1 MSQMSTGGTSTV
13 WGTRDPRK
21 SASSRGRGKA
31 GAPRVSAKVAIFY
44 IALFLAALIWLTPV
58 ITLVLTALKDAGDFA
73 INGAFSLPKS
83 IRWANFSEAWQTG
96 VGNYFWNSVIV
107 TAVKVPIG
115 ILIESMA
122 AFALTH
128 MQFRWAN
135 KVFVYVLIGLIVP
148 MQMTLVPLTLLMN
161 ALNLIDTLTGLIILY
176 IGFGVPFGVL
186 VMRGYFRTL
195 PPAIIEAARIDG
207 CSWFRIFYRIALP
220 LALPAV
226 VSLCIL
232 DGVATWNEFI
242 LAQIFLR
249 SDELR
254 TLPLGL
260 VQFSTQ
266 FSTQYDQLAA
276 AVLISVAPV
285 MLVFLLFQRYF
296 VTGMGGAVK

>member
-1 MSQMSTGGTSTV
+1 MSQSLLKKGTYL
-13 WGTRDPRK
+13 PRK
-21 SASSRGRGKA
+21 S
-31 GAPRVSAKVAIFY
+31 KVALFY
-44 IALFLAALIWLTPV
+44 VALILAALLWFTPV
-58 ITLVLTALKDAGDFA
+58 ITLVLTALRDAGDFA

-83 IRWANFSEAWQTG
+83 IRWSNFSEAWDTG
-96 VGNYFWNSVIV
+96 VKNYFWNSVIV
-107 TAVKVPIG
+107 TSFKVPAG
-115 ILIESMA
+115 IVIESLA

-128 MQFRWAN
+128 MHFKWADR
-135 KVFVYVLIGLIVP
+135 VFTYILIGLIVP
-148 MQMTLVPLTLLMN
+148 IQMTLVPLTLLMN
-161 ALNLIDTLTGLIILY
+161 ALNLIDTLTGLTILY

-186 VMRGYFRTL
+186 VMRGFFRTV
-195 PPAIIEAARIDG
+195 PTAIIEAARIDG

-249 SDELR
+249 SEELR

-276 AVLISVAPV
+276 AVLISVVPIV
-285 MLVFLLFQRYF
+285 VVFLFFQRYF
-296 VTGMGGAVK
+296 VAGMGEAVK

>member
-1 MSQMSTGGTSTV
+1 MSQTLSRNALLPG
-13 WGTRDPRK
+13 K
-21 SASSRGRGKA
+21 S
-31 GAPRVSAKVAIFY
+31 KVALFY
-44 IALFLAALIWLTPV
+44 GVLILATLFWLAPV
-58 ITLVLTALKDAGDFA
+58 ITLILTALKDAGDFA
-73 INGAFSLPKS
+73 VNGAFSIPKT
-83 IRWANFSEAWQTG
+83 IRWANFSEAWETG
-96 VGNYFWNSVIV
+96 VKNYFWNSVIV
-107 TAVKVPIG
+107 TGFKVPIG
-115 ILIESMA
+115 IVLESMA

-128 MQFRWAN
+128 MHFKWADR
-135 KVFVYVLIGLIVP
+135 VFTYILIGLIVP
-148 MQMTLVPLTLLMN
+148 MQMTLVPLTILMN
-161 ALNLIDTLTGLIILY
+161 ALNLIDTLTGLTILY

-186 VMRGYFRTL
+186 VMRGFFRTV
-195 PPAIIEAARIDG
+195 PVAIIEAARIDG
-207 CSWFRIFYRIALP
+207 CSWFKIFYRIALP

-276 AVLISVAPV
+276 AVLISVVPIV
-285 MLVFLLFQRYF
+285 LVFLFFQRYF
-296 VTGMGGAVK
+296 VAGMGGAVK

>member
-1 MSQMSTGGTSTV
+1 MSQPLSTNSSAAG
-13 WGTRDPRK
+13 K
-21 SASSRGRGKA
+21 S
-31 GAPRVSAKVAIFY
+31 KVALFY
-44 IALFLAALIWLTPV
+44 LALILATLLWFTPV

-73 INGAFSLPKS
+73 VNGAFSLPKF
-83 IRWANFSEAWQTG
+83 IRWANFSEAWETG
-96 VGNYFWNSVIV
+96 VKNYFWNSVIV
-107 TAVKVPIG
+107 TGFKVPIG
-115 ILIESMA
+115 IALESMA

-128 MQFRWAN
+128 MHFKWADRI
-135 KVFVYVLIGLIVP
+135 FTYILIGLIVP

-161 ALNLIDTLTGLIILY
+161 ALNLIDTLTGLTILY

-186 VMRGYFRTL
+186 VMRGFFRTL
-195 PPAIIEAARIDG
+195 PTAIIEAARIDG

-226 VSLCIL
+226 ISLCIL

-276 AVLISVAPV
+276 AVLIAVVPV
-285 MLVFLLFQRYF
+285 VIVFLFFQRYF
-296 VTGMGGAVK
+296 VAGMGGAVK

>member
-1 MSQMSTGGTSTV
+1 MSQPFSQNASAPGKSTKV
-13 WGTRDPRK
+13 ILFY
-21 SASSRGRGKA
+21 A
-31 GAPRVSAKVAIFY
+31 GLILAT
-44 IALFLAALIWLTPV
+44 LFWLAPV
-58 ITLVLTALKDAGDFA
+58 ITLILTALKDAGDFA
-73 INGAFSLPKS
+73 VNGAFSLPKF
-83 IRWANFSEAWQTG
+83 IRWANFSEAWETG
-96 VGNYFWNSVIV
+96 VKNYFWNSVLV
-107 TAVKVPIG
+107 TGFKVPIG
-115 ILIESMA
+115 IALESMA

-128 MQFRWAN
+128 MHFKWADRI
-135 KVFVYVLIGLIVP
+135 FTYILIGLIVP

-161 ALNLIDTLTGLIILY
+161 ALNLIDTLTGLTILY

-186 VMRGYFRTL
+186 VMRGFFRTV
-195 PPAIIEAARIDG
+195 PVAIIEAARIDG
-207 CSWFRIFYRIALP
+207 CSWWKIFYRIALP

-254 TLPLGL
+254 TPPLGL

-276 AVLISVAPV
+276 AVLISVVPIV
-285 MLVFLLFQRYF
+285 LVFLFCQRYF
-296 VTGMGGAVK
+296 VAGIGGAVK

>member
-1 MSQMSTGGTSTV
+1 MSQ
-13 WGTRDPRK
+13 PL
-21 SASSRGRGKA
+21 SSHAFRPGH
-31 GAPRVSAKVAIFY
+31 SKVAIFY
-44 IALFLAALIWLTPV
+44 GVLILATLFWLAPV
-58 ITLVLTALKDAGDFA
+58 ITLILTALKDAGDFA
-73 INGAFSLPKS
+73 VNGAFSLPKS
-83 IRWANFSEAWQTG
+83 IRWANFSEAWETG
-96 VGNYFWNSVIV
+96 VKNYFWNSVIV
-107 TAVKVPIG
+107 TGFKVPIG
-115 ILIESMA
+115 IVLESMA

-128 MQFRWAN
+128 MHFKWADRI
-135 KVFVYVLIGLIVP
+135 FTYILIGLIVP

-161 ALNLIDTLTGLIILY
+161 ALNLIDTLTGLTILY

-186 VMRGYFRTL
+186 VMRGFFRTV
-195 PPAIIEAARIDG
+195 PVAIIEAARIDG

-220 LALPAV
+220 LAIPAV

-276 AVLISVAPV
+276 AVLISVVPIV
-285 MLVFLLFQRYF
+285 LVFLFFQRYF
-296 VTGMGGAVK
+296 VAGMGGAVK

>member
-1 MSQMSTGGTSTV
+1 MSQPLERTV
-13 WGTRDPRK
+13 YAPGK
-21 SASSRGRGKA
+21 SVKLAC
-31 GAPRVSAKVAIFY
+31 FY
-44 IALFLAALIWLTPV
+44 AALTLAAVIWFAPV

-73 INGAFSLPKS
+73 VNGAFSLPQS
-83 IRWANFSEAWQTG
+83 IRWSNFAEAWNTG
-96 VGNYFWNSVIV
+96 VKNYFWNSLIV
-107 TAVKVPIG
+107 TGFKVPVG
-115 ILIESMA
+115 IIIESLA

-128 MQFRWAN
+128 MHFKWADRI
-135 KVFVYVLIGLIVP
+135 FAYVLIGLIVP
-148 MQMTLVPLTLLMN
+148 IQMTLVPLTLLMN
-161 ALNLIDTLTGLIILY
+161 ALNLIDTLPGLTILY

-186 VMRGYFRTL
+186 VMRGFFRTI
-195 PPAIIEAARIDG
+195 PTAIIEAARIDG
-207 CSWFRIFYRIALP
+207 ASYLRIFFRIALP

-260 VQFSTQ
+260 VEFSTQ

-276 AVLISVAPV
+276 AVLISVVPIV
-285 MLVFLLFQRYF
+285 LVFLFFQRYF
-296 VTGMGGAVK
+296 VSGVGGALK

>member
-1 MSQMSTGGTSTV
+1 VNQLLAKKPSL
-13 WGTRDPRK
+13 PRQSK
-21 SASSRGRGKA
+21 LVLFYVAL
-31 GAPRVSAKVAIFY
+31 VSA
-44 IALFLAALIWLTPV
+44 ALLWFIPV
-58 ITLVLTALKDAGDFA
+58 ITLILTALKDAGDFA
-73 INGAFSLPKS
+73 VHGAFSLPKS
-83 IRWANFSEAWQTG
+83 IRWQNFSEAWDTG
-96 VGNYFWNSVIV
+96 VKNYFWNSVIV
-107 TAVKVPIG
+107 TGFKVPIG
-115 ILIESMA
+115 IALESLA

-128 MQFRWAN
+128 MHFKWAD
-135 KVFVYVLIGLIVP
+135 KIFSYILIGLIVP

-161 ALNLIDTLTGLIILY
+161 ALNLIDTLTGLTILY

-186 VMRGYFRTL
+186 VMRGFFRTV
-195 PPAIIEAARIDG
+195 PVAIIEAARLDG

-220 LALPAV
+220 LAIPAV

-276 AVLISVAPV
+276 AVLIAVVPIV
-285 MLVFLLFQRYF
+285 LVFLFFQRYF
-296 VTGMGGAVK
+296 VAGIGGAVK

>member
-1 MSQMSTGGTSTV
+1 MSQQISRNALLPG
-13 WGTRDPRK
+13 K
-21 SASSRGRGKA
+21 S
-31 GAPRVSAKVAIFY
+31 KVVIFY
-44 IALFLAALIWLTPV
+44 VALILATLFWLAPV
-58 ITLVLTALKDAGDFA
+58 ITLILTALKDAGDFA
-73 INGAFSLPKS
+73 VNGAFSLPKF
-83 IRWANFSEAWQTG
+83 IRWANFSEAWETG
-96 VGNYFWNSVIV
+96 VKNYFWNSVIV
-107 TAVKVPIG
+107 TGFKVPIG
-115 ILIESMA
+115 IILESMA

-128 MQFRWAN
+128 MHFKWADR
-135 KVFVYVLIGLIVP
+135 VFTYTLIGLIVP

-161 ALNLIDTLTGLIILY
+161 ALNLIDTLTGLTILY

-186 VMRGYFRTL
+186 VMRGFFRTV
-195 PPAIIEAARIDG
+195 PVAIIEAARIDG
-207 CSWFRIFYRIALP
+207 CSWFKIFYRIALP

-276 AVLISVAPV
+276 AVLISVVPIV
-285 MLVFLLFQRYF
+285 LVFLFFQRYF
-296 VTGMGGAVK
+296 VAGMGGAVK

>member
-1 MSQMSTGGTSTV
+1 MSQPLERTV
-13 WGTRDPRK
+13 YVPGK
-21 SASSRGRGKA
+21 SVKLAF
-31 GAPRVSAKVAIFY
+31 FY
-44 IALFLAALIWLTPV
+44 AALTLAAVIWFAPV

-73 INGAFSLPKS
+73 VNGAFSLPQS
-83 IRWANFSEAWQTG
+83 IRWSNFAEAWDTG
-96 VGNYFWNSVIV
+96 VKNYFWNSVVV
-107 TAVKVPIG
+107 TGFKVPVG
-115 ILIESMA
+115 IVIESLA

-128 MQFRWAN
+128 MHFKWADR
-135 KVFVYVLIGLIVP
+135 VFAYILIGLIVP
-148 MQMTLVPLTLLMN
+148 IQMTLVPLTLLMN
-161 ALNLIDTLTGLIILY
+161 ALNLIDTLTGLTLLY

-186 VMRGYFRTL
+186 VMRGFFRTI
-195 PPAIIEAARIDG
+195 PTAVIEAARLDG
-207 CSWFRIFYRIALP
+207 ASYIRIFFKIALP
-220 LALPAV
+220 LAPPAV

-276 AVLISVAPV
+276 AVLISVVPIV
-285 MLVFLLFQRYF
+285 LVFLFFQRYF
-296 VTGMGGAVK
+296 VSGMSGAVK

>member
-1 MSQMSTGGTSTV
+1 MSQPISRNVLLPG
-13 WGTRDPRK
+13 K
-21 SASSRGRGKA
+21 S
-31 GAPRVSAKVAIFY
+31 KVAIFY
-44 IALFLAALIWLTPV
+44 VVLILATLLWLAPVFTLI
-58 ITLVLTALKDAGDFA
+58 LTALKDAGDFA
-73 INGAFSLPKS
+73 VNGAFSLPKF
-83 IRWANFSEAWQTG
+83 IRWANFSEAWETG
-96 VGNYFWNSVIV
+96 VKNYFWNSVIV
-107 TAVKVPIG
+107 TGFKVPIG
-115 ILIESMA
+115 IILESMA

-128 MQFRWAN
+128 MHFKWADR
-135 KVFVYVLIGLIVP
+135 VFTYILIGLIVP

-161 ALNLIDTLTGLIILY
+161 ALNLIDTLTGLTILY

-186 VMRGYFRTL
+186 VMRGFFRTL
-195 PPAIIEAARIDG
+195 PVAIIEAARIDG
-207 CSWFRIFYRIALP
+207 CSWFKIFYRIALP

-276 AVLISVAPV
+276 AVLISVVPIV
-285 MLVFLLFQRYF
+285 LVFLFFQRYF
-296 VTGMGGAVK
+296 VAGMGGAVK

>member
-1 MSQMSTGGTSTV
+1 MSQPLSQKASLPG
-13 WGTRDPRK
+13 K
-21 SASSRGRGKA
+21 S
-31 GAPRVSAKVAIFY
+31 PKVALFY
-44 IALFLAALIWLTPV
+44 IAMILAALVWLTPV
-58 ITLVLTALKDAGDFA
+58 ITLILTALKDAGDFA
-73 INGAFSLPKS
+73 VNGAFSFPKS
-83 IRWANFSEAWQTG
+83 IRWANFSEAWETG
-96 VGNYFWNSVIV
+96 VKNYFWNSVLV
-107 TAVKVPIG
+107 ASFKVPIG
-115 ILIESMA
+115 VVLESMA

-128 MQFRWAN
+128 MHFKWADR
-135 KVFVYVLIGLIVP
+135 VFTYILIGLIVP

-161 ALNLIDTLTGLIILY
+161 ALNLIDTLAGLTILY

-186 VMRGYFRTL
+186 VMRGFFRTV
-195 PPAIIEAARIDG
+195 PTAIIEAARIDG

-276 AVLISVAPV
+276 AVLISVVPIV
-285 MLVFLLFQRYF
+285 LVFLFFQRYF
-296 VTGMGGAVK
+296 VAGMGGAVK

>member
-1 MSQMSTGGTSTV
+1 MSQQIS
-13 WGTRDPRK
+13 RNALLPRK
-21 SASSRGRGKA
+21 S
-31 GAPRVSAKVAIFY
+31 KVVIFY
-44 IALFLAALIWLTPV
+44 VVLILATLFWLAPV
-58 ITLVLTALKDAGDFA
+58 ITLILTALKDAGDFA
-73 INGAFSLPKS
+73 VNGAFSFPKS
-83 IRWANFSEAWQTG
+83 IRWENFSEAWETG
-96 VGNYFWNSVIV
+96 VKNYFWNSVIV
-107 TAVKVPIG
+107 TGFKVPIG
-115 ILIESMA
+115 IVLESMA

-128 MQFRWAN
+128 MHFRWADR
-135 KVFVYVLIGLIVP
+135 VFTYILIGLIVP

-161 ALNLIDTLTGLIILY
+161 ALNLIDTLTGLTILY

-186 VMRGYFRTL
+186 VMRGFFRTV
-195 PPAIIEAARIDG
+195 PVAIIEAARIDG
-207 CSWFRIFYRIALP
+207 CSWFKIFYRIALP
-220 LALPAV
+220 LAIPAV

-276 AVLISVAPV
+276 AVLISVVPIV
-285 MLVFLLFQRYF
+285 LVFLFFQRYF
-296 VTGMGGAVK
+296 VAGMGGAVK

>member
-1 MSQMSTGGTSTV
+1 MSQTLEKNPGL
-13 WGTRDPRK
+13 P
-21 SASSRGRGKA
+21 GRSLKF
-31 GAPRVSAKVAIFY
+31 ILFY
-44 IALFLAALIWLTPV
+44 AALLLVSLVWFAPV

-73 INGAFSLPKS
+73 MHGAFSLPKS
-83 IRWANFSEAWQTG
+83 IRWENFSEAWETG
-96 VGNYFWNSVIV
+96 VQNYFWNSVIV
-107 TAVKVPIG
+107 TGIKVPIG
-115 ILIESMA
+115 IVFESLA

-128 MQFRWAN
+128 MHFKWADR
-135 KVFVYVLIGLIVP
+135 VFTYILIGLIVP
-148 MQMTLVPLTLLMN
+148 TQMTLVPLTLLMN
-161 ALNLIDTLTGLIILY
+161 ALNLIDTLTGLTILY

-186 VMRGYFRTL
+186 VMRGFFRTI
-195 PPAIIEAARIDG
+195 PTAIIEAARLDG

-276 AVLISVAPV
+276 AVLISVAPIV
-285 MLVFLLFQRYF
+285 LVFLFFQRYF
-296 VTGMGGAVK
+296 ITGMRGAVK

>member
-1 MSQMSTGGTSTV
+1 MSQPLSRNALLPG
-13 WGTRDPRK
+13 K
-21 SASSRGRGKA
+21 S
-31 GAPRVSAKVAIFY
+31 KVALFY
-44 IALFLAALIWLTPV
+44 GVLILATLFWLAPV
-58 ITLVLTALKDAGDFA
+58 ITLILTALKDAGDFA
-73 INGAFSLPKS
+73 VNGAFSFPKS
-83 IRWANFSEAWQTG
+83 IRWANFSEAWETG
-96 VGNYFWNSVIV
+96 VKNYFWNSVIV
-107 TAVKVPIG
+107 TGFKVPIG
-115 ILIESMA
+115 IVLESMA

-128 MQFRWAN
+128 MHFKWADRI
-135 KVFVYVLIGLIVP
+135 FTYILIGLIVP

-161 ALNLIDTLTGLIILY
+161 ALNLIDTLTGLTILY

-186 VMRGYFRTL
+186 VMRGFFRTV
-195 PPAIIEAARIDG
+195 PVAIIEAARIDG

-276 AVLISVAPV
+276 AVLISVVPIV
-285 MLVFLLFQRYF
+285 LVFLFCQRYF
-296 VTGMGGAVK
+296 VAGIGGAVK

>member
-1 MSQMSTGGTSTV
+1 MSQPLSKNTYL
-13 WGTRDPRK
+13 PRK
-21 SASSRGRGKA
+21 S
-31 GAPRVSAKVAIFY
+31 KVALFY
-44 IALFLAALIWLTPV
+44 IALVLAALLWFTPV

-83 IRWANFSEAWQTG
+83 IRWSNFSEAWDTG
-96 VGNYFWNSVIV
+96 VKNYFWNSVFV
-107 TAVKVPIG
+107 TSFKVPVG
-115 ILIESMA
+115 IVIESLA

-128 MQFRWAN
+128 MHFKWADR
-135 KVFVYVLIGLIVP
+135 VFTYILIGLIVP

-161 ALNLIDTLTGLIILY
+161 ALNLIDTLTGLTILY

-186 VMRGYFRTL
+186 VMRGFFRTV
-195 PPAIIEAARIDG
+195 PTAIIEAARIDG
-207 CSWFRIFYRIALP
+207 CSWFRIFCRIALP

-276 AVLISVAPV
+276 AVLISVVPIV
-285 MLVFLLFQRYF
+285 LVFLFFQRYF
-296 VTGMGGAVK
+296 VAGIGGAVK

>member
-1 MSQMSTGGTSTV
+1 MSQTLEKNSGLPGRSI
-13 WGTRDPRK
+13 K
-21 SASSRGRGKA
+21 SFL
-31 GAPRVSAKVAIFY
+31 FY
-44 IALFLAALIWLTPV
+44 PALVLVGLLWFAPV

-73 INGAFSLPKS
+73 MHGAFSLPKS
-83 IRWANFSEAWQTG
+83 IRWENFGEAWQTG
-96 VGNYFWNSVIV
+96 VQNYFWNSVIV
-107 TAVKVPIG
+107 TGIKVPIG
-115 ILIESMA
+115 IVLESLA

-128 MQFRWAN
+128 MHFKWADRI
-135 KVFVYVLIGLIVP
+135 FTYILIGLIVP
-148 MQMTLVPLTLLMN
+148 TQMTLVPLTLLMN
-161 ALNLIDTLTGLIILY
+161 ALNLIDTLTGLTILY

-186 VMRGYFRTL
+186 VMRGFFRTI
-195 PPAIIEAARIDG
+195 PTAIIEAARLDG

-276 AVLISVAPV
+276 AVLISVAPIV
-285 MLVFLLFQRYF
+285 LVFLFFQRYF
-296 VTGMGGAVK
+296 ITGMRGAVK

>member
-1 MSQMSTGGTSTV
+1 MSQSLHK
-13 WGTRDPRK
+13 P
-21 SASSRGRGKA
+21 AYLLPKA
-31 GAPRVSAKVAIFY
+31 GKVTLFY
-44 IALFLAALIWLTPV
+44 VALGLAALLWFTPV
-58 ITLVLTALKDAGDFA
+58 ITLILTALKDAGDFA
-73 INGAFSLPKS
+73 VNGAFSLPKA
-83 IRWANFSEAWQTG
+83 IRWSNFSEAWDTG
-96 VGNYFWNSVIV
+96 VKNYFWNSVIV
-107 TAVKVPIG
+107 TSIKVPAG
-115 ILIESMA
+115 ILIESLA

-128 MQFRWAN
+128 MHFKWADR
-135 KVFVYVLIGLIVP
+135 VFTYILIGLIVP
-148 MQMTLVPLTLLMN
+148 IQMTLVPLTLLMN
-161 ALNLIDTLTGLIILY
+161 ALNLIDTLTGLTFLY

-186 VMRGYFRTL
+186 VLRGFFRTIPTAL
-195 PPAIIEAARIDG
+195 IEAARLDG
-207 CSWFRIFYRIALP
+207 ASWLRIFYRIALP

-276 AVLISVAPV
+276 AVLIAVVPV
-285 MLVFLLFQRYF
+285 VLVFLFFQRYF
-296 VTGMGGAVK
+296 VSGMAGAVK

>member
-1 MSQMSTGGTSTV
+1 MSQPLSRHTYL
-13 WGTRDPRK
+13 PRK
-21 SASSRGRGKA
+21 S
-31 GAPRVSAKVAIFY
+31 KVALFY
-44 IALFLAALIWLTPV
+44 VALVLAALLWFTPV
-58 ITLVLTALKDAGDFA
+58 ITLVLTALKEAGDFA
-73 INGAFSLPKS
+73 LHGAFSLPKS
-83 IRWANFSEAWQTG
+83 IRWSNFSEAWETG
-96 VGNYFWNSVIV
+96 VKNYFWNSVIV
-107 TAVKVPIG
+107 TSFKVPVG
-115 ILIESMA
+115 IIIESLA
-122 AFALTH
+122 AFALTYMH
-128 MQFRWAN
+128 FKWADR
-135 KVFVYVLIGLIVP
+135 VFTYILIGLIVP
-148 MQMTLVPLTLLMN
+148 IQMTLVPLTLLMN
-161 ALNLIDTLTGLIILY
+161 ALNLIDTLTGLTILY

-186 VMRGYFRTL
+186 VMRGFFRTV
-195 PPAIIEAARIDG
+195 PTAIIEAARIDG

-276 AVLISVAPV
+276 AVLISVVPIV
-285 MLVFLLFQRYF
+285 LVFLFFQRYF
-296 VTGMGGAVK
+296 VAGMGGAVK

>member
-1 MSQMSTGGTSTV
+1 MSQPISRNALLPV
-13 WGTRDPRK
+13 K
-21 SASSRGRGKA
+21 S
-31 GAPRVSAKVAIFY
+31 KVVIFY
-44 IALFLAALIWLTPV
+44 VALILATLLWLAPV
-58 ITLVLTALKDAGDFA
+58 FTLILTALKDAGDFA
-73 INGAFSLPKS
+73 VNGAFSLPKF
-83 IRWANFSEAWQTG
+83 IRWANFSEAWETG
-96 VGNYFWNSVIV
+96 VKNYFWNSVIV
-107 TAVKVPIG
+107 TGFKVPIG
-115 ILIESMA
+115 IILVSMA

-128 MQFRWAN
+128 MHFKWADR
-135 KVFVYVLIGLIVP
+135 VFTYILIGLIVP

-161 ALNLIDTLTGLIILY
+161 ALNLIDTLTGLTILY

-186 VMRGYFRTL
+186 VMRGFFRTV
-195 PPAIIEAARIDG
+195 PVAIIEAARIDG
-207 CSWFRIFYRIALP
+207 CSWFKIFYRIALP

-266 FSTQYDQLAA
+266 FSTQYDELAA
-276 AVLISVAPV
+276 AVLISVVPIV
-285 MLVFLLFQRYF
+285 LVFLFFQRYF
-296 VTGMGGAVK
+296 VAGMGGAVK

>member
-1 MSQMSTGGTSTV
+1 MSQQI
-13 WGTRDPRK
+13 
-21 SASSRGRGKA
+21 SRNALLPGR
-31 GAPRVSAKVAIFY
+31 SKVFIFY
-44 IALFLAALIWLTPV
+44 CALILAILFWLAPV
-58 ITLVLTALKDAGDFA
+58 ITLILTALKDAGDFA
-73 INGAFSLPKS
+73 VNGAFSLPKF
-83 IRWANFSEAWQTG
+83 IRWENFSEAWETG
-96 VGNYFWNSVIV
+96 VKNYFWNSVIV
-107 TAVKVPIG
+107 TGFKVPIG
-115 ILIESMA
+115 IILESMA

-128 MQFRWAN
+128 MHFKWADR
-135 KVFVYVLIGLIVP
+135 VFTYILIGLIVP

-161 ALNLIDTLTGLIILY
+161 ALNLIDTLTGLTILY

-186 VMRGYFRTL
+186 VMRGFFRTV
-195 PPAIIEAARIDG
+195 PVAIIEAARIDG
-207 CSWFRIFYRIALP
+207 CSWFKIFYRIALP

-276 AVLISVAPV
+276 AVLISVVPIV
-285 MLVFLLFQRYF
+285 LVFLFFQRYF
-296 VTGMGGAVK
+296 VAGMGGAVK

>member
-1 MSQMSTGGTSTV
+1 MS
-13 WGTRDPRK
+13 PPL
-21 SASSRGRGKA
+21 SSNSSVAGKTT
-31 GAPRVSAKVAIFY
+31 KVALFY
-44 IALFLAALIWLTPV
+44 LALILATLLWFTPV

-73 INGAFSLPKS
+73 VNGAFSLPKF
-83 IRWANFSEAWQTG
+83 IRWANFSEAWETG
-96 VGNYFWNSVIV
+96 VKNYFWNSVIV
-107 TAVKVPIG
+107 TGFKVPIG
-115 ILIESMA
+115 IALESMA

-128 MQFRWAN
+128 MHFKWAN
-135 KVFVYVLIGLIVP
+135 RIFTYILIGLIVP
-148 MQMTLVPLTLLMN
+148 IQMTLVPLTLLMN
-161 ALNLIDTLTGLIILY
+161 ALNLIDTLTGLTILY

-186 VMRGYFRTL
+186 VMRGFFRTL
-195 PPAIIEAARIDG
+195 PTAIIEAARIDG

-226 VSLCIL
+226 ISLCIL

-276 AVLISVAPV
+276 AVLIAVVPV
-285 MLVFLLFQRYF
+285 VIVFLFFQRYF
-296 VTGMGGAVK
+296 VAGMGGAVK

>member
-1 MSQMSTGGTSTV
+1 MSQQISRNALLPGKSKTV
-13 WGTRDPRK
+13 
-21 SASSRGRGKA
+21 
-31 GAPRVSAKVAIFY
+31 IFY
-44 IALFLAALIWLTPV
+44 VALILATLLWLAPV
-58 ITLVLTALKDAGDFA
+58 ITLILTALKDAGDFA
-73 INGAFSLPKS
+73 INGAFSLPKF
-83 IRWANFSEAWQTG
+83 IRWANFSEAWETG
-96 VGNYFWNSVIV
+96 VKNYFWNSVIV
-107 TAVKVPIG
+107 TGFKVPIG
-115 ILIESMA
+115 IILESMA

-128 MQFRWAN
+128 MHFKWADR
-135 KVFVYVLIGLIVP
+135 VFTYILIGLIVP

-161 ALNLIDTLTGLIILY
+161 ALNLIDTLTGLTILY

-186 VMRGYFRTL
+186 VMRGFFRTV
-195 PPAIIEAARIDG
+195 PVAIIEAARIDG
-207 CSWFRIFYRIALP
+207 CSWFKIFYRIALP

-276 AVLISVAPV
+276 AVLISVVPIV
-285 MLVFLLFQRYF
+285 LVFLFFQRYF
-296 VTGMGGAVK
+296 VAGMGGAVK

>member
-1 MSQMSTGGTSTV
+1 MSESLT
-13 WGTRDPRK
+13 D
-21 SASSRGRGKA
+21 KA
-31 GAPRVSAKVAIFY
+31 HFARQSKVTLFY
-44 IALFLAALIWLTPV
+44 VALVLAALIWFTPV

-73 INGAFSLPKS
+73 LHGAFSLPS
-83 IRWANFSEAWQTG
+83 SLRWANFSEAWETG
-96 VGNYFWNSVIV
+96 VKNYFWNSVIV
-107 TAVKVPIG
+107 TSVKVPTG
-115 ILIESMA
+115 IIIESLA

-128 MQFRWAN
+128 MHFKWAN
-135 KVFVYVLIGLIVP
+135 RIFTYILIGLIVP
-148 MQMTLVPLTLLMN
+148 IQMTLVPLTLLMN
-161 ALNLIDTLTGLIILY
+161 ALNLIDTLTGLTILY

-186 VMRGYFRTL
+186 VMRGFFRTL
-195 PPAIIEAARIDG
+195 PVAIIEAARLDG
-207 CSWFRIFYRIALP
+207 CSWLRIFYRIALP

-266 FSTQYDQLAA
+266 FSTQYNQLAA
-276 AVLISVAPV
+276 AVLIAVVPI
-285 MLVFLLFQRYF
+285 MLVFLFFQRYF
-296 VTGMGGAVK
+296 VAGMGGSVK

>member
-1 MSQMSTGGTSTV
+1 MSQ
-13 WGTRDPRK
+13 PI
-21 SASSRGRGKA
+21 SRGALLPGKSKT
-31 GAPRVSAKVAIFY
+31 VIFY
-44 IALFLAALIWLTPV
+44 VALILASLLWLAPV
-58 ITLVLTALKDAGDFA
+58 ITLILTALKDAGDFA
-73 INGAFSLPKS
+73 VNGAFSLPKF
-83 IRWANFSEAWQTG
+83 IRWANFSEAWETG
-96 VGNYFWNSVIV
+96 VQNYFWNSVIV
-107 TAVKVPIG
+107 TGFKVPIG
-115 ILIESMA
+115 IILESMA

-128 MQFRWAN
+128 MHFKWADR
-135 KVFVYVLIGLIVP
+135 VFTYILIGLIVP

-161 ALNLIDTLTGLIILY
+161 ALNLIDTLTGLTILY

-186 VMRGYFRTL
+186 VMRGFFRTVPL
-195 PPAIIEAARIDG
+195 AIIEAARIDG
-207 CSWFRIFYRIALP
+207 CSWFKIFYRIALP

-276 AVLISVAPV
+276 AVLISVVPIL
-285 MLVFLLFQRYF
+285 LVFLFFQRYF
-296 VTGMGGAVK
+296 VAGMGGAVK

>member
-1 MSQMSTGGTSTV
+1 MSQSLHK
-13 WGTRDPRK
+13 P
-21 SASSRGRGKA
+21 AYLLPKA
-31 GAPRVSAKVAIFY
+31 GKVTLFY
-44 IALFLAALIWLTPV
+44 VALGLAALLWFTPV

-73 INGAFSLPKS
+73 VNGAFSLPKS
-83 IRWANFSEAWQTG
+83 IRWANFSEAWDTG
-96 VGNYFWNSVIV
+96 VKNYFWNSVIV
-107 TAVKVPIG
+107 TSIKVPTG
-115 ILIESMA
+115 ILIESLA

-128 MQFRWAN
+128 MHFKWADR
-135 KVFVYVLIGLIVP
+135 VFTYILIGLIVP
-148 MQMTLVPLTLLMN
+148 IQMTLVPLTLLMN
-161 ALNLIDTLTGLIILY
+161 ALNLIDTLTGLTLLY

-186 VMRGYFRTL
+186 VLRGFFRTI
-195 PPAIIEAARIDG
+195 PAALIEAARLDG
-207 CSWFRIFYRIALP
+207 ASWFRIFYRIALP
-220 LALPAV
+220 LAIPAV

-276 AVLISVAPV
+276 AVLIAVVPV
-285 MLVFLLFQRYF
+285 VLVFLFFQRYF
-296 VTGMGGAVK
+296 VSGMGGAVK

>member
-1 MSQMSTGGTSTV
+1 MSQTLSNNAAF
-13 WGTRDPRK
+13 RRK
-21 SASSRGRGKA
+21 
-31 GAPRVSAKVAIFY
+31 SAKVALFY
-44 IALFLAALIWLTPV
+44 FALALAALIWFTPV

-73 INGAFSLPKS
+73 VNGAFSLPKS
-83 IRWANFSEAWQTG
+83 IRWANFTEAWETG

-107 TAVKVPIG
+107 TGVKVPIG
-115 ILIESMA
+115 ILIESLA

-128 MQFRWAN
+128 MNFKWADRI
-135 KVFVYVLIGLIVP
+135 FTYILIGLIVP

-186 VMRGYFRTL
+186 VMRGFFRTL
-195 PPAIIEAARIDG
+195 PTAVIEAARIDG

-226 VSLCIL
+226 LSLCIL

-276 AVLISVAPV
+276 AVLISVVPV
-285 MLVFLLFQRYF
+285 VLVFLFFQRYF
-296 VTGMGGAVK
+296 VAGMGGAVK